1 MFMFKLP
8 VPLYI
13 LPYIHPSEV
22 KLFKHFPLKD
32 HALHRP
38 SHTSHPSRM
47 PRDHL
52 LAQVSFKRHWYG
64 GTCLLIIE
72 RSNRERMP
80 NSEEIEGAD
89 ESHLL
94 VVSRLVPSITEGAVL
109 QLLVAT
115 VDVVAGIW
123 EPEKAP

>member
-1 MFMFKLP
+1 MFMFTLI

-13 LPYIHPSEV
+13 HPYIHPSEV
-22 KLFKHFPLKD
+22 KLFKHFSLKD
-32 HALHRP
+32 HALNRP
-38 SHTSHPSRM
+38 SHPSRM

>member
-1 MFMFKLP
+1 MFMFTLI

-13 LPYIHPSEV
+13 HPYIHPSEV

-32 HALHRP
+32 LALHCP
-38 SHTSHPSRM
+38 SHPSRM

>member
-1 MFMFKLP
+1 
-8 VPLYI
+8 
-13 LPYIHPSEV
+13 
-22 KLFKHFPLKD
+22 
-32 HALHRP
+32 
-38 SHTSHPSRM
+38 
-47 PRDHL
+47 
-52 LAQVSFKRHWYG
+52 
-64 GTCLLIIE
+64 
-72 RSNRERMP
+72 MP

-123 EPEKAP
+123 EPEKTP

>member
-1 MFMFKLP
+1 MFMFTLL

-13 LPYIHPSEV
+13 LPYIPPSEV
-22 KLFKHFPLKD
+22 KLFKHFPFKD

-38 SHTSHPSRM
+38 SHPSRM
-47 PRDHL
+47 PRDLLL
-52 LAQVSFKRHWYG
+52 LAQVAFKRHWYG

-72 RSNRERMP
+72 RSNREKMP

-94 VVSRLVPSITEGAVL
+94 MISRLVPSIAEGAVL

>member
-1 MFMFKLP
+1 MFMFTLP

-13 LPYIHPSEV
+13 LPYIPPSDV

-32 HALHRP
+32 HALNRP
-38 SHTSHPSRM
+38 SQPSRM
-47 PRDHL
+47 PRDLLL
-52 LAQVSFKRHWYG
+52 LAQVAFKRHWYG
-64 GTCLLIIE
+64 GSCLLIIE
-72 RSNRERMP
+72 RSNREKMP

-94 VVSRLVPSITEGAVL
+94 MISRLVPSIAEGAVL

>member
-1 MFMFKLP
+1 MFMFTLP

-13 LPYIHPSEV
+13 LPYIPPSDV

-32 HALHRP
+32 HALNRP
-38 SHTSHPSRM
+38 SQPSRM
-47 PRDHL
+47 PRDLLL
-52 LAQVSFKRHWYG
+52 LAQVAFKRHWYG

-72 RSNRERMP
+72 RSNREKMP

-94 VVSRLVPSITEGAVL
+94 MISRLVPSIAEGAVL

-115 VDVVAGIW
+115 VDIVAGIW

>member
-1 MFMFKLP
+1 M
-8 VPLYI
+8 
-13 LPYIHPSEV
+13 
-22 KLFKHFPLKD
+22 
-32 HALHRP
+32 
-38 SHTSHPSRM
+38 
-47 PRDHL
+47 
-52 LAQVSFKRHWYG
+52 
-64 GTCLLIIE
+64 IIE
-72 RSNRERMP
+72 RSNREKMP

-94 VVSRLVPSITEGAVL
+94 MISRLVPSIAEGAVV

>member
-1 MFMFKLP
+1 MFMFTLI

-13 LPYIHPSEV
+13 HPYIHPSEV

-32 HALHRP
+32 HALHCP
-38 SHTSHPSRM
+38 SHPSRM

>member
-1 MFMFKLP
+1 MFMFTLP

-32 HALHRP
+32 HALNRP
-38 SHTSHPSRM
+38 SHPSRM
-47 PRDHL
+47 PRDLLL
-52 LAQVSFKRHWYG
+52 LAQVAFKRHWYG

-72 RSNRERMP
+72 RPNREKMP

-89 ESHLL
+89 ESHLF
-94 VVSRLVPSITEGAVL
+94 VVSRLVPSIAEGAVL